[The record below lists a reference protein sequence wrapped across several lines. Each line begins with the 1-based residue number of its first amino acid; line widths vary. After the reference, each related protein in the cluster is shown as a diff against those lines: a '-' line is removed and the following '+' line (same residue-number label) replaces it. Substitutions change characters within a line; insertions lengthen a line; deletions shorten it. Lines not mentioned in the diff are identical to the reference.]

1 MEPMEEAK
9 QSETQMKTEETG
21 RFSSALFDW
30 AESLVI
36 AILLVIALF
45 TFICRIVIV
54 DGHSMESTLHHG
66 QLMLVSAIGYE
77 EERGD
82 IIVLHNDFHGPIVKR
97 IVATEGDTVDI
108 DFDNAQVYLNG
119 EALDE
124 PYLDHFSYY
133 DYEGIDFPQ
142 TVPEDCVFVL
152 GDNRNGSTDSRSPL
166 VGMVDQKSVIG
177 KVYFT
182 IFPLDSFG
190 MVD

>member
-9 QSETQMKTEETG
+9 QPAVQEKKEETG

-36 AILLVIALF
+36 AVLLVVALF
-45 TFICRIVIV
+45 TFVCRIVIV

-66 QLMLVSAIGYE
+66 QLMLVSSIGYE
-77 EERGD
+77 EEHGD
-82 IIVLHNDFHGPIVKR
+82 IIVLHNEFHGPIVKR
-97 IVATEGDTVDI
+97 IIATEGDTVDI

-124 PYLDHFSYY
+124 PYLDRFSYY

-152 GDNRNGSTDSRSPL
+152 GDNRTGSTDSRSPL
-166 VGMVDQKSVIG
+166 VGMVPESTVIG

-190 MVD
+190 MVK

>member
-1 MEPMEEAK
+1 MEPMGEAK
-9 QSETQMKTEETG
+9 KPETEAKTETTG
-21 RFSSALFDW
+21 RFSSTLFDW

-36 AILLVIALF
+36 AVLLVVVLF

-77 EERGD
+77 EEHGD
-82 IIVLHNDFHGPIVKR
+82 IIVLHNEFHGPIVKR
-97 IVATEGDTVDI
+97 IIATEGDVVDI

-124 PYLDHFSYY
+124 PYLDDFSYF

-152 GDNRNGSTDSRSPL
+152 GDNRTGSTDSRSPL
-166 VGMVDQKSVIG
+166 VGMVHESAVIG

-182 IFPLDSFG
+182 IFPFDSFG
-190 MVD
+190 AVE

>member
-1 MEPMEEAK
+1 MEPIEEAK
-9 QSETQMKTEETG
+9 KPEAEAKAENTG
-21 RFSSALFDW
+21 RFSSTLFDW

-36 AILLVIALF
+36 AVLLVVVLF

-66 QLMLVSAIGYE
+66 QLMLVSALGYE
-77 EERGD
+77 QEHGD
-82 IIVLHNDFHGPIVKR
+82 IIVLHSDFHGPIVKR
-97 IVATEGDTVDI
+97 VIATEGDVVDI

-119 EALDE
+119 KALDE
-124 PYLDHFSYY
+124 PYLDDFDYY

-152 GDNRNGSTDSRSPL
+152 GDNRTGSTDSRSPL
-166 VGMVDQKSVIG
+166 IGMVHDDVVIG
-177 KVYFT
+177 KVYFS

-190 MVD
+190 AVK

>member
-9 QSETQMKTEETG
+9 QPEAQAKKEETG

-30 AESLVI
+30 AESLVM
-36 AILLVIALF
+36 AVLLVVALF
-45 TFICRIVIV
+45 TFVCRIVIV

-77 EERGD
+77 EEHGD
-82 IIVLHNDFHGPIVKR
+82 IVVLHNEFHGPIVKR
-97 IVATEGDTVDI
+97 IIATEGDTVDI

-124 PYLDHFSYY
+124 PYLDKFSYY

-166 VGMVDQKSVIG
+166 VGMVHESAVIG

-190 MVD
+190 MVE

>member
-9 QSETQMKTEETG
+9 QPEAQAKKEETG

-30 AESLVI
+30 AESLVM
-36 AILLVIALF
+36 AGLLVVALF
-45 TFICRIVIV
+45 TFVCRIVIV

-77 EERGD
+77 EEHGD
-82 IIVLHNDFHGPIVKR
+82 IVVLHNEFHGPIVKR
-97 IVATEGDTVDI
+97 IIATEGDTVDI
-108 DFDNAQVYLNG
+108 DFDHAQVYLNG

-124 PYLDHFSYY
+124 PYLDRFSYY

-166 VGMVDQKSVIG
+166 VGMVHESAVIG

-190 MVD
+190 MVE